1 MTRILSS
8 LFLLTTCFWFTTFT
22 SANEGEQ
29 TDAQEYA
36 KWAQNTWEKMNR
48 QTGTIILPNGVATL
62 NVPNDFYYLS
72 PKDAEVVLVKFW
84 GNVPGDTTLG
94 MLFPASY
101 TPFDSNAWAVE
112 IDYEEDGHVD
122 DEDAADIDYDDLL
135 ADMQSAVKE
144 ASKERVAQG
153 YESID
158 LVGWAATPYYDS
170 KGKKLHW
177 AKELKFGDSEDNTL
191 NYNIRILGRKGVLTM
206 NFIAGINQ
214 LPQINNQLD
223 TVLTMA
229 SFNEGQRY
237 SDFDPSI
244 DNVAAYGIGALIAG
258 KAASKLGIL
267 AGLLLALKKFWIVI
281 VAGFVGVFRWIKARF
296 N

>member
-8 LFLLTTCFWFTTFT
+8 LLLLTTCWCTTFA
-22 SANEGEQ
+22 SANESEQ
-29 TDAQEYA
+29 PEAQEFA
-36 KWAQNTWEKMNR
+36 KWAQNTWENMDR

-62 NVPNDFYYLS
+62 NVPDDFYYLS

-135 ADMQSAVKE
+135 DDMQSAVKE
-144 ASKERVAQG
+144 ASKDRVAQG
-153 YESID
+153 YESIE

-214 LPQINNQLD
+214 LPQINSQLD

-281 VAGFVGVFRWIKARF
+281 VAGFIGIFRWIKARF